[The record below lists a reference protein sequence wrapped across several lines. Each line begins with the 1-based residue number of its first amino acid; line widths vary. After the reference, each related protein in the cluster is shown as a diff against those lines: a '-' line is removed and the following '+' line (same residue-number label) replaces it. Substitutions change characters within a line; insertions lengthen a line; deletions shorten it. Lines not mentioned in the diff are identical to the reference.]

1 MREVLVSSAE
11 HFCKFGC
18 GICITKCLNQETG
31 KIRSEKLWIFY
42 VFRAK
47 RQQIAPLPVF
57 TVRVDELWWNAHW
70 PTHLSESQGWNL
82 PNVCSTC
89 LTVSAYSIKAC
100 QRKIFKAGIVVKNH
114 WRVGDKHE
122 ADSVLLIGAFRTN

>member
-1 MREVLVSSAE
+1 VSSAE

-57 TVRVDELWWNAHW
+57 TVRVDEL
-70 PTHLSESQGWNL
+70 
-82 PNVCSTC
+82 
-89 LTVSAYSIKAC
+89 
-100 QRKIFKAGIVVKNH
+100 
-114 WRVGDKHE
+114 
-122 ADSVLLIGAFRTN
+122 